1 MWEAAA
7 FQRVS
12 ACASGRRA
20 GWSRTGSNRRPP
32 ECHGGAPTRD
42 HSGCLRIRT
51 DSMVWTRPGSSGA
64 VLRVDFELDLNSPIS
79 CNPVVPDGQLARYA
93 D

>member
-1 MWEAAA
+1 VWEAGA

-12 ACASGRRA
+12 ACATGRRA
-20 GWSRTGSNRRPP
+20 RRSPDAGPLRMPP
-32 ECHGGAPTRD
+32 DPNKFD
-42 HSGCLRIRT
+42 DL
-51 DSMVWTRPGSSGA
+51 DSSGV